1 MFQLK
6 TFFIFSSF
14 KEIKLETHFRSQISA
29 VLKTHRK
36 AQAQIPQP
44 KSLYFKSASANS
56 ATKIFLAW
64 NASAN
69 SPTKNFKLKAQ
80 LQIP

>member
-36 AQAQIPQP
+36 AQAQLPQP
-44 KSLYFKSASANS
+44 KSLYFK
-56 ATKIFLAW
+56 
-64 NASAN
+64 
-69 SPTKNFKLKAQ
+69 AQ
-80 LQIP
+80 VQIPQPKFF